1 MNKNCQ
7 LFYKRLRTLF
17 PSIGFAEGK
26 FLRDIKMQL
35 RDYSIENPNAEYEDV
50 VKFFGNP
57 EDVYENYLDTQENRK
72 INSKIKIEI
81 YLKYFKWALCAIV
94 CALIII
100 CITFFCYLQK
110 SYVGFYNSIPDFKE
124 SAVKEGEIIDED

>member
-35 RDYSIENPNAEYEDV
+35 LDYSIENPNAEYEDV

-57 EDVYENYLDTQENRK
+57 EDVYVDYIRVQGRE
-72 INSKIKIEI
+72 EI
-81 YLKYFKWALCAIV
+81 YNRFQVKRWIRYIAYLLL
-94 CALIII
+94 LIIPI
-100 CITFFCYLQK
+100 SLIIYLFIFWK
-110 SYVGFYNSIPDFKE
+110 GYNVFSINIPT
-124 SAVKEGEIIDED
+124 VNEIVIEQ

>member
-35 RDYSIENPNAEYEDV
+35 RDYSIENPNAEYEDL

-57 EDVYENYLDTQENRK
+57 EDVYVDYIRVQGREEVYNRFQVK
-72 INSKIKIEI
+72 RWLRHIFYVLI
-81 YLKYFKWALCAIV
+81 ALLLVIGCIVFYTLHKSYSSFNHIMPAIV
-94 CALIII
+94 E
-100 CITFFCYLQK
+100 T
-110 SYVGFYNSIPDFKE
+110 SID
-124 SAVKEGEIIDED
+124 EGENKLNENN

>member
-17 PSIGFAEGK
+17 PSIGFTEGK

-57 EDVYENYLDTQENRK
+57 EDVYVDYIKNQEKGR
-72 INSKIKIEI
+72 I
-81 YLKYFKWALCAIV
+81 YLKFQLKKRIRNAIGFLVLIALFLWITYFVIWWKGYDV
-94 CALIII
+94 
-100 CITFFCYLQK
+100 F
-110 SYVGFYNSIPDFKE
+110 SNNIPN
-124 SAVKEGEIIDED
+124 VKVTTIEEGE

>member
-57 EDVYENYLDTQENRK
+57 EDVYVDYIKNQEKGR
-72 INSKIKIEI
+72 I
-81 YLKYFKWALCAIV
+81 YLKFQLEKRIRNAIGFLVLIALFLWITYFVIWWKGYDV
-94 CALIII
+94 
-100 CITFFCYLQK
+100 F
-110 SYVGFYNSIPDFKE
+110 SNNIPN
-124 SAVKEGEIIDED
+124 VKVTTIEEGE

>member
-7 LFYKRLRTLF
+7 QFYKRLRTLF

-57 EDVYENYLDTQENRK
+57 EDVYVDYIRVQGREEVYNRFQVK
-72 INSKIKIEI
+72 RWLRWTLHII
-81 YLKYFKWALCAIV
+81 
-94 CALIII
+94 LIISVII
-100 CITFFCYLQK
+100 CIMLCYFLQQ
-110 SYVGFYNSIPDFKE
+110 SYCLFNSIMPIRKE
-124 SAVKEGEIIDED
+124 TTIREGESIQDEDF

>member
-57 EDVYENYLDTQENRK
+57 EDVYVDYIRVQGREEVYQKFQVRK
-72 INSKIKIEI
+72 CIHR
-81 YLKYFKWALCAIV
+81 ALLF
-94 CALIII
+94 LII
-100 CITFFCYLQK
+100 
-110 SYVGFYNSIPDFKE
+110 V
-124 SAVKEGEIIDED
+124 

>member
-57 EDVYENYLDTQENRK
+57 EDVYVDYIRVQGREEVYNRFQAK
-72 INSKIKIEI
+72 SFMRGTLYVLSLIS
-81 YLKYFKWALCAIV
+81 
-94 CALIII
+94 III
-100 CITFFCYLQK
+100 CVIFFYFWRK
-110 SYVGFYNSIPDFKE
+110 SYSSFRDIMPVVAENAIE
-124 SAVKEGEIIDED
+124 EGEKNEED

>member
-57 EDVYENYLDTQENRK
+57 EDVYVDYIKNQEKGR
-72 INSKIKIEI
+72 I
-81 YLKYFKWALCAIV
+81 YLKFQLKKRIRNAIGFLVLIVLFLWITYF
-94 CALIII
+94 LIWWKGYDI
-100 CITFFCYLQK
+100 F
-110 SYVGFYNSIPDFKE
+110 SNNIPN
-124 SAVKEGEIIDED
+124 VKVTTIEEGE

>member
-57 EDVYENYLDTQENRK
+57 EDVYVDYIRVQGREEVYNRFQ
-72 INSKIKIEI
+72 IK
-81 YLKYFKWALCAIV
+81 KWIRCIFYM
-94 CALIII
+94 LIILTVLFGI
-100 CITFFCYLQK
+100 IFYYVLYQSYYSFNSNMPNIIEFNLEEGKVK
-110 SYVGFYNSIPDFKE
+110 S
-124 SAVKEGEIIDED
+124 DENI

>member
-57 EDVYENYLDTQENRK
+57 EDVYVDYIRVQGREEVYSRFQ
-72 INSKIKIEI
+72 IKSFIRWTLYMLSLI
-81 YLKYFKWALCAIV
+81 S
-94 CALIII
+94 III
-100 CITFFCYLQK
+100 CVIFFYFWRK
-110 SYVGFYNSIPDFKE
+110 SYSSFRDIMPVVAENAIE
-124 SAVKEGEIIDED
+124 EGENNEED

>member
-57 EDVYENYLDTQENRK
+57 EEVYVDYIRVQGREEVYNRFQVK
-72 INSKIKIEI
+72 KWVRYII
-81 YLKYFKWALCAIV
+81 YIL
-94 CALIII
+94 LIISI
-100 CITFFCYLQK
+100 IVWIITFYYCHK
-110 SYVGFYNSIPDFKE
+110 SYSSFNEAMPTLKE
-124 SAVKEGEIIDED
+124 AIIQEGEYISNEND

>member
-35 RDYSIENPNAEYEDV
+35 RDYSIENPNAEYENL

-57 EDVYENYLDTQENRK
+57 EDVYVDYIRVQGREEVYQKLQTRK
-72 INSKIKIEI
+72 YVRRILGVVIIVLLGIWITYSVIWWNGYNIFSKVMPVIER
-81 YLKYFKWALCAIV
+81 
-94 CALIII
+94 
-100 CITFFCYLQK
+100 T
-110 SYVGFYNSIPDFKE
+110 SYRRR
-124 SAVKEGEIIDED
+124 

>member
-35 RDYSIENPNAEYEDV
+35 RDYSIENPNAKYEDV

-57 EDVYENYLDTQENRK
+57 EDVYVDYIRVQGREEVYNRFQVKRWIRYIAYL
-72 INSKIKIEI
+72 
-81 YLKYFKWALCAIV
+81 LL
-94 CALIII
+94 LIIPI
-100 CITFFCYLQK
+100 SLITYLFIFWK
-110 SYVGFYNSIPDFKE
+110 GYNIFSINIPTVNE
-124 SAVKEGEIIDED
+124 IVIEQGEIHFDEEN

>member
-57 EDVYENYLDTQENRK
+57 EDVYMDYIRVQGRE
-72 INSKIKIEI
+72 EI
-81 YLKYFKWALCAIV
+81 YNRFQVKRWLRWTLHII
-94 CALIII
+94 LIISVII
-100 CITFFCYLQK
+100 CIMLCYFLQQ
-110 SYVGFYNSIPDFKE
+110 SYCLFNSIMPIRKE
-124 SAVKEGEIIDED
+124 TTIREGESIQDEDF

>member
-7 LFYKRLRTLF
+7 LFYKRLRILF

-35 RDYSIENPNAEYEDV
+35 RDYSIENPNAEYEDL

-57 EDVYENYLDTQENRK
+57 EDVYVDYIRVQGREEVYQKLQTRK
-72 INSKIKIEI
+72 YVRRILGVVIIVLLGIWITYSVIWWNGYNIFSKVMPVIER
-81 YLKYFKWALCAIV
+81 
-94 CALIII
+94 
-100 CITFFCYLQK
+100 T
-110 SYVGFYNSIPDFKE
+110 SIE
-124 SAVKEGEIIDED
+124 EGEYNETN

>member
-57 EDVYENYLDTQENRK
+57 EDVYVDYIRVQGREEVYSRFQ
-72 INSKIKIEI
+72 IKSFIRWTLYMLSLI
-81 YLKYFKWALCAIV
+81 S
-94 CALIII
+94 III
-100 CITFFCYLQK
+100 CVIFFYSWRK
-110 SYVGFYNSIPDFKE
+110 SYSSFRDIMPVVAENAIE
-124 SAVKEGEIIDED
+124 EGEKNEED

>member
-35 RDYSIENPNAEYEDV
+35 RDYSIENPNAEYEDL

-57 EDVYENYLDTQENRK
+57 EDVYVDYIRVQGREEVYQKLQTRKYVRRILGVVIIVLLGIWINYSVIWWNGYN
-72 INSKIKIEI
+72 IFSKVMPVIER
-81 YLKYFKWALCAIV
+81 
-94 CALIII
+94 
-100 CITFFCYLQK
+100 T
-110 SYVGFYNSIPDFKE
+110 SIE
-124 SAVKEGEIIDED
+124 EGEYNETN

>member
-50 VKFFGNP
+50 YRDAMAEAGLPLEKQP
-57 EDVYENYLDTQENRK
+57 S
-72 INSKIKIEI
+72 SKAAE
-81 YLKYFKWALCAIV
+81 
-94 CALIII
+94 
-100 CITFFCYLQK
+100 
-110 SYVGFYNSIPDFKE
+110 
-124 SAVKEGEIIDED
+124 

>member
-57 EDVYENYLDTQENRK
+57 EDVYVDYIRVQGREEVYQKFHFRE
-72 INSKIKIEI
+72 IIKRLI
-81 YLKYFKWALCAIV
+81 YVAVFILCIA
-94 CALIII
+94 CS
-100 CITFFCYLQK
+100 ITFYFLRK
-110 SYVGFYNSIPDFKE
+110 SYLAFEDITPKDIQTTIE
-124 SAVKEGEIIDED
+124 RGEYHIDENE

>member
-57 EDVYENYLDTQENRK
+57 EDVYVDYIRVQGRE
-72 INSKIKIEI
+72 EI
-81 YLKYFKWALCAIV
+81 YNRFQVKRWLKLVFHTILIV
-94 CALIII
+94 SAVVCFL
-100 CITFFCYLQK
+100 FCYFLRK
-110 SYVGFYNSIPDFKE
+110 SFISFYVNTIPEITE
-124 SAVKEGEIIDED
+124 STVEEGERIINE

>member
-35 RDYSIENPNAEYEDV
+35 RDYSIENPNAKYEDV

-57 EDVYENYLDTQENRK
+57 EDVYVDYIRVQGREEVYNRFQAK
-72 INSKIKIEI
+72 FFMRGTLYVLSLIS
-81 YLKYFKWALCAIV
+81 
-94 CALIII
+94 III
-100 CITFFCYLQK
+100 CVIFFYFWRK
-110 SYVGFYNSIPDFKE
+110 SYSSFRDIMPVVAENAIE
-124 SAVKEGEIIDED
+124 EGEKNEED

>member
-57 EDVYENYLDTQENRK
+57 EDVYVDYIRVQGREEVYKKYQFRET
-72 INSKIKIEI
+72 IKRLI
-81 YLKYFKWALCAIV
+81 YVAILILCIA
-94 CALIII
+94 CS
-100 CITFFCYLQK
+100 ITFYFLRK
-110 SYVGFYNSIPDFKE
+110 SYLAFEDITPKDIQTTIE
-124 SAVKEGEIIDED
+124 RGEYHIDENE

>member
-57 EDVYENYLDTQENRK
+57 EDVYVDYIRVQGRE
-72 INSKIKIEI
+72 EI
-81 YLKYFKWALCAIV
+81 YNRFQVKRWIRYIAYLLL
-94 CALIII
+94 LIIPI
-100 CITFFCYLQK
+100 SLIIYLFIFWK
-110 SYVGFYNSIPDFKE
+110 GYNVFSINIPT
-124 SAVKEGEIIDED
+124 VNEIVIEQ

>member
-57 EDVYENYLDTQENRK
+57 EDVYVDYIRVQGRE
-72 INSKIKIEI
+72 EI
-81 YLKYFKWALCAIV
+81 YNRFQVKLWLRWTLHII
-94 CALIII
+94 LIISVII
-100 CITFFCYLQK
+100 CIMLCYFLQQ
-110 SYVGFYNSIPDFKE
+110 SYCLFNSIMPIRKE
-124 SAVKEGEIIDED
+124 TTIREGESIQDEDF

>member
-57 EDVYENYLDTQENRK
+57 EDVYVDYIRVQGREEVYNRFQ
-72 INSKIKIEI
+72 IK
-81 YLKYFKWALCAIV
+81 KWIRCIFYM
-94 CALIII
+94 LIILTVLFGI
-100 CITFFCYLQK
+100 IFYYVLYQSYYSFNTNMPNIIEFNLEEGKVK
-110 SYVGFYNSIPDFKE
+110 S
-124 SAVKEGEIIDED
+124 DENI

>member
-57 EDVYENYLDTQENRK
+57 EEVYVDYIRVQGREEVYNRFQVK
-72 INSKIKIEI
+72 KWVRYIIYIFLLILLLLWMTYFFIFWKGYNVFSNSVPDEK
-81 YLKYFKWALCAIV
+81 L
-94 CALIII
+94 LIIEEGDNI
-100 CITFFCYLQK
+100 
-110 SYVGFYNSIPDFKE
+110 SYEEN
-124 SAVKEGEIIDED
+124 

>member
-35 RDYSIENPNAEYEDV
+35 RDYSIENPNAKYEDV

-57 EDVYENYLDTQENRK
+57 EDVYVDYIRVQGREEVYQKLQTRK
-72 INSKIKIEI
+72 YVRRIFGLVIIVLLGIWITYSVIWWNGYNMFNNIMPIIE
-81 YLKYFKWALCAIV
+81 K
-94 CALIII
+94 
-100 CITFFCYLQK
+100 T
-110 SYVGFYNSIPDFKE
+110 SIE
-124 SAVKEGEIIDED
+124 EGEYIETN

>member
-57 EDVYENYLDTQENRK
+57 EDVYVDYIRVQGRE
-72 INSKIKIEI
+72 EI
-81 YLKYFKWALCAIV
+81 YNRFQVKIWIRYIFYIFLLILLLLWMTYFFIFLGNC
-94 CALIII
+94 
-100 CITFFCYLQK
+100 
-110 SYVGFYNSIPDFKE
+110 
-124 SAVKEGEIIDED
+124 

>member
-57 EDVYENYLDTQENRK
+57 EDVYVDYIRVQGREEVYQKLQTRK
-72 INSKIKIEI
+72 YVQRILGLVI
-81 YLKYFKWALCAIV
+81 IV
-94 CALIII
+94 LLGIW
-100 CITFFCYLQK
+100 ITY
-110 SYVGFYNSIPDFKE
+110 SVI
-124 SAVKEGEIIDED
+124 

>member
-35 RDYSIENPNAEYEDV
+35 RDYSIENPNAKYEDV

-57 EDVYENYLDTQENRK
+57 EDVYVDYIKNQEEGR
-72 INSKIKIEI
+72 I
-81 YLKYFKWALCAIV
+81 YLKFQLKKRIRNAIGFLVLIVLFLWITYF
-94 CALIII
+94 LIWWKGYDI
-100 CITFFCYLQK
+100 F
-110 SYVGFYNSIPDFKE
+110 SNNIPN
-124 SAVKEGEIIDED
+124 VKVTTIEEGE

>member
-35 RDYSIENPNAEYEDV
+35 RDYSIENPNAEYEDL

-57 EDVYENYLDTQENRK
+57 EDVYVDYIRVQGREEVYQKLQTRK
-72 INSKIKIEI
+72 YVRQILGLVI
-81 YLKYFKWALCAIV
+81 IV
-94 CALIII
+94 LLGIW
-100 CITFFCYLQK
+100 ITY
-110 SYVGFYNSIPDFKE
+110 SVIWWNGYNSFHSIMPEVKE
-124 SAVKEGEIIDED
+124 TTVKEGALLYESN

>member
-57 EDVYENYLDTQENRK
+57 EEVYVDYIRVQGREEVYQKLQTRK
-72 INSKIKIEI
+72 YVRRILGVVIIVLLGIWITYSVIWWNGYNIFSKVMPVIER
-81 YLKYFKWALCAIV
+81 
-94 CALIII
+94 
-100 CITFFCYLQK
+100 T
-110 SYVGFYNSIPDFKE
+110 SIE
-124 SAVKEGEIIDED
+124 EGEYNETN

>member
-57 EDVYENYLDTQENRK
+57 EDVYVDYIRVQGREEVYNRFQVKRWIRYIAYL
-72 INSKIKIEI
+72 
-81 YLKYFKWALCAIV
+81 LL
-94 CALIII
+94 LIIPI
-100 CITFFCYLQK
+100 SLITYLFIFWK
-110 SYVGFYNSIPDFKE
+110 GYNIFSINIPTVNE
-124 SAVKEGEIIDED
+124 IVIEQGEIHFDEEN

>member
-35 RDYSIENPNAEYEDV
+35 RDYSIENPNAKYEDV

-57 EDVYENYLDTQENRK
+57 EDVYVDYIRVQGREEVYNRFQVK
-72 INSKIKIEI
+72 RWLRWTLHII
-81 YLKYFKWALCAIV
+81 
-94 CALIII
+94 LIISVII
-100 CITFFCYLQK
+100 CIMLCYFLQQ
-110 SYVGFYNSIPDFKE
+110 SYCLFNSIMPIRKE
-124 SAVKEGEIIDED
+124 TTIKEGESIQDEDF

>member
-57 EDVYENYLDTQENRK
+57 EDVYVDYIRVQGRE
-72 INSKIKIEI
+72 EI
-81 YLKYFKWALCAIV
+81 YNRFQVKRWLRWTLHII
-94 CALIII
+94 LIISVII
-100 CITFFCYLQK
+100 CIMLCYFLQQ
-110 SYVGFYNSIPDFKE
+110 SYCLFNSIMPIRKE
-124 SAVKEGEIIDED
+124 TTIREGESIQDEDF